1 MAGPR
6 QVYDGAMRPDV
17 EVKTFSNSDQLFPVR
32 VVKRGTTVGN
42 LPAAKTQLQNVQID
56 IGGKQYD
63 LFDYL
68 ALNRVAGLLILKN
81 GEVVLED
88 YELGIGPETLWPSYS
103 MAKSASSTLVG
114 AALQDGLIEN
124 LDEPVTKYV
133 PSLKGGAYEGVSV
146 RNVIQMASGV
156 KWNET
161 YTDPKSDRRKL
172 LEIQLQQQPGTILPF
187 MSALPRAGTPG
198 TIWNYNTG
206 ETFVVGAVLEGA
218 AHKPLAE
225 YMSEMS
231 RAPWGMAAEAK
242 WQLVS
247 PN

>member
-1 MAGPR
+1 MLSEKLLRTLVCATGLCGLFATTTTAQEMAGPR

-17 EVKTFSNSDQLFPVR
+17 EVKTFSNSDRLFPVR
-32 VVKRGTTVGN
+32 VVKRGTMVRN
-42 LPAAKTQLQNVQID
+42 LPAAKTQLQNVQFE
-56 IGGKQYD
+56 IGGKHYD

-68 ALNRVAGLLILKN
+68 ALNRVAGLLVLKN
-81 GEVVLED
+81 GEVALED

-114 AALQDGLIEN
+114 VALQEGLIEN

-172 LEIQLQQQPGTILPF
+172 LEIQLQQQPGTILSF
-187 MSALPRAGTPG
+187 MSALPRAGAPG
-198 TIWNYNTG
+198 TI
-206 ETFVVGAVLEGA
+206 LELQHGRDVCRGGRLGRRDA
-218 AHKPLAE
+218 
-225 YMSEMS
+225 
-231 RAPWGMAAEAK
+231 
-242 WQLVS
+242 
-247 PN
+247 